1 MAMSKGCKIILA
13 ISLFIATSIGAIR
26 LFWGD
31 YGTDE
36 YRVLVNLQIIMMMP
50 SGLYAIDKLFESL

>member
-1 MAMSKGCKIILA
+1 MAMSKGWKLA
-13 ISLFIATSIGAIR
+13 LGISIPIGVLIAGIR

-36 YRVLVNLQIIMMMP
+36 YRILANLQIIFMVP
-50 SGLYAIDKLFESL
+50 SVYYAIDKFLEAI